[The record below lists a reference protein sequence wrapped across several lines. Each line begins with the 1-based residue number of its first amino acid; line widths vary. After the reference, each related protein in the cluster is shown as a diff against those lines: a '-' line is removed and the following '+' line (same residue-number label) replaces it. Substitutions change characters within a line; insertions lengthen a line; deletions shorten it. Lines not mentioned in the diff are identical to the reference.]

1 MARAKRNYVPKV
13 KGCFECSQRRID
25 CDRTQPNCAKCVA
38 KGINCSGLGP
48 RYRFVDDITSSERRR
63 EARETLQSHLAS
75 PLPDEDHQSRTKD
88 TAQFYTCAETKTD
101 IDAFPTDHERMPTSS
116 NTSNGRNDLDFQCTS
131 LIQSGWAQVSWSAS
145 SSTPLRSNHEPS
157 LIPTPPSDLIAAWQR
172 YCLFYCKLTIVSNR
186 LTKLIFPVSDH
197 IAAELVVIDDHQ
209 NGWRYLILP
218 IAHLDELVREAVLS
232 ASVFHFCANVKEKV
246 FDPNIIYGNAI
257 RRLRQR
263 QNLEVYDTSGKQTV
277 LLALLVLLATV
288 IVNGSSDFP
297 TVFNLLEAALTASG
311 GEAAVEV
318 GELGVFLVRQIRKFR
333 GYAAPFLSQER
344 GVTRLSL
351 TASGGQEAADGWD
364 CFKSYYALHPEYNQQ
379 MSLIYDLNQQACD
392 IYVTRASMGVN
403 GLPSSEPVAKFIR
416 TLELLPPSSP
426 GEHILVFAI
435 FIVASESVLPEHQ
448 QYFTNVLL
456 RHHQRNGFA
465 NILTALEHLKR
476 SWSERSTIQDWTE
489 RLPQMQVFIV

>member
-1 MARAKRNYVPKV
+1 MPCGHQMVRTKRNYIPKV
-13 KGCFECSQRRID
+13 
-25 CDRTQPNCAKCVA
+25 

-48 RYRFVDDITSSERRR
+48 RYRFVDDIILSERRR
-63 EARETLQSHLAS
+63 EARETLQSHRAS

-88 TAQFYTCAETKTD
+88 TAAQFYTCAETKTD
-101 IDAFPTDHERMPTSS
+101 IHAFPTDHERTPTSS
-116 NTSNGRNDLDFQCTS
+116 NTSNGRNDLDFQSTS
-131 LIQSGWAQVSWSAS
+131 LIQADWAQVSWSAS
-145 SSTPLRSNHEPS
+145 SSTPRRPKHEPS
-157 LIPTPPSDLIAAWQR
+157 LIPTPPSDLVAAWQR

-186 LTKLIFPVSDH
+186 LTKLIFPVSNH

-232 ASVFHFCANVKEKV
+232 ASVFHFCANVAEKV

-311 GEAAVEV
+311 GEAAVEQ
-318 GELGVFLVRQIRKFR
+318 RFR

-392 IYVTRASMGVN
+392 IYVTRASMGLN
-403 GLPSSEPVAKFIR
+403 GLPSPEPVAKFIR

-465 NILTALEHLKR
+465 NILTALEYLKR
-476 SWSERSTIQDWTE
+476 SWSERSTIHDWTE

>member
-1 MARAKRNYVPKV
+1 MPRGHQMVRAKRNYVPKV

-25 CDRTQPNCAKCVA
+25 CDRTQPSCAKCVA
-38 KGINCSGLGP
+38 KGLNCSGLGL
-48 RYRFVDDITSSERRR
+48 RYRFVDDITSSEGRRR
-63 EARETLQSHLAS
+63 ARETLHQHLAS
-75 PLPDEDHQSRTKD
+75 PLPSDVHQPGTKD
-88 TAQFYTCAETKTD
+88 AAARIYACPESKSD
-101 IDAFPTDHERMPTSS
+101 IYALLADHEKMSMSR
-116 NTSNGRNDLDFQCTS
+116 NTSNGRTDLSFPSTS
-131 LIQSGWAQVSWSAS
+131 PIQSDWAQVSSSTS
-145 SSTPLRSNHEPS
+145 SSPLPGSHHEPD
-157 LIPTPPSDLIAAWQR
+157 LIATPPSDLVAAWQQ
-172 YCLFYCKLTIVSNR
+172 YCLLHFSN
-186 LTKLIFPVSDH
+186 H

-218 IAHLDELVREAVLS
+218 IAHHDELVREAVLS
-232 ASVFHFCANVKEKV
+232 ASVFHFCATVEEKV
-246 FDPNIIYGNAI
+246 FDPNIIYNNAI
-257 RRLRQR
+257 RGLRQR
-263 QNLEVYDTSGKQTV
+263 QNLDAYDTSGKQTV

-311 GEAAVEV
+311 GEAAVEA

-364 CFKSYYALHPEYNQQ
+364 CFKSYHALHPEYNQQ

-392 IYVTRASMGVN
+392 IYVTRASTGLN

-416 TLELLPPSSP
+416 TLEMLPPSSP

-435 FIVASESVLPEHQ
+435 FIVASESALREHQ

-456 RHHQRNGFA
+456 RHYQRNGFA
-465 NILTALEHLKR
+465 NILTALQYLKR
-476 SWSERSTIQDWTE
+476 SWNKQGTMQDWTE
-489 RLPQMQVFIV
+489 RLPQMQVLVV